1 MEKVNF
7 NLIKSLFLNNNQIS
21 DISVLE
27 KVNFKNL
34 EELDLSNNNIDI
46 DKYSS
51 IIDKLLLMKSFKI

>member
-1 MEKVNF
+1 MQKL
-7 NLIKSLFLNNNQIS
+7 NLNENQIS
-21 DISVLE
+21 NINILE

-51 IIDKLLLMKSFKI
+51 IIDKLSLIKSFKI